1 MHQDASSR
9 SFYWDIVKGLGIIA
23 IVLGH
28 SGYFA
33 GAFVYLFHLALFFF
47 ITGYFYNE
55 AKYGDDPFAYFG
67 ARLSGAWPRYFF
79 YAAVFVLLHNFFVRH
94 GLYAGQPAYNHTMML
109 SAILSGISFS
119 CMADGEK
126 LDFLTG
132 RALVCARLARL
143 LRPVRRLRLV
153 WAHSGR
159 TAPKARPPPAPDRL
173 SGRRCGPCRR
183 LYQHA
188 EMRPAL

>member
-79 YAAVFVLLHNFFVRH
+79 YAAVFVLLHNFFVGH

-109 SAILSGISFS
+109 LLFLPG
-119 CMADGEK
+119 ADP
-126 LDFLTG
+126 G

-153 WAHSGR
+153 WAHSGQA
-159 TAPKARPPPAPDRL
+159 APKARPAPAPDRL
-173 SGRRCGPCRR
+173 FGRRFGPCRR
-183 LYQHA
+183 LHQHA
-188 EMRPAL
+188 KMRPAL

>member
-79 YAAVFVLLHNFFVRH
+79 YAAVFVLLHNFFVGH

-119 CMADGEK
+119 CPEQIQG
-126 LDFLTG
+126 
-132 RALVCARLARL
+132 ALWFVPVWLVSSALFGGCVWFDL
-143 LRPVRRLRLV
+143 LF
-153 WAHSGR
+153 
-159 TAPKARPPPAPDRL
+159 
-173 SGRRCGPCRR
+173 GRRFGPCRR
-183 LYQHA
+183 LHQHA
-188 EMRPAL
+188 KMRPAL